1 VHFYDEG
8 GGLHRLPMA
17 WTDLKPAD
25 DFAVAAQGRARFCPD
40 DLAALAALVDAL
52 RAARDVGTPTS
63 DVSN

>member
-1 VHFYDEG
+1 
-8 GGLHRLPMA
+8 MA

-25 DFAVAAQGRARFCPD
+25 DFAVAAQGRARFRPD